1 MKTQIPC
8 GNADH
13 LSVFRQFLLSKRYSA
28 NTIKTYTD
36 ALSVFIRFM
45 ANKPPLQWNL
55 QDIIHFNNEYILKN
69 GHSVSYQYQMV
80 NAIKLFLKITENRV
94 IKVEDIHRPRPE
106 HRLPNILSKEKVKAI
121 MQVLRNV
128 KHRCMLSLIY
138 SCGLRRG
145 ELLNLKPL
153 DIDSH
158 RNLIIVRQG
167 KGKKDRVVPFSEKV
181 LRMLRE
187 YYLAYKP
194 KNWLFEG
201 QIAGQPYD
209 ERSLSEVLKQATRK
223 AGFTKP
229 VTLHWLRY
237 SYATH
242 LLV

>member
-8 GNADH
+8 GNAGH
-13 LSVFRQFLLSKRYSA
+13 LSVFRQFLSSKRYSA
-28 NTIKTYTD
+28 NTIKIYTD

-45 ANKPPLQWNL
+45 VKKPPLQFNL

-69 GHSVSYQYQMV
+69 GHSVSYQNQMV

-106 HRLPNILSKEKVKAI
+106 HRLPNVLSKEKVKAI
-121 MQVLRNV
+121 MQALRNV

-145 ELLNLKPL
+145 KLLNQKPL

-167 KGKKDRVVPFSEKV
+167 KGKRIGWYPWRKKCLECSENTTWLTNQKIGF
-181 LRMLRE
+181 LRGKLRGS
-187 YYLAYKP
+187 P
-194 KNWLFEG
+194 MM
-201 QIAGQPYD
+201 
-209 ERSLSEVLKQATRK
+209 SEV
-223 AGFTKP
+223 
-229 VTLHWLRY
+229 
-237 SYATH
+237 
-242 LLV
+242 